1 MIERRRTVLVTD
13 AGRGSAIAF
22 VRSLGAKGWRV
33 IAADCDERSAGFHS
47 RYAEER
53 FVYPA
58 PRRSPRAFVEALHG
72 LVQSRPIDLVVPV
85 TDECIHPLDHARARF
100 AGLTV
105 LAIAPPE
112 ALAATTDKRRTVELA
127 RRLGVPVPETRVVA
141 GVAEARAAAAELT
154 FPLVVKPCVSRRYL
168 PDEDRFELGAVSFAR
183 DLSEVEA
190 RVAASGQPVLLQEYE
205 RGTGVGVEC
214 LAREG
219 EVLQAF
225 QHRRLAEIPVTGGAS
240 AWRESTELDP
250 ELLGHARA
258 LIRALRWT
266 GLVMVEFKRGRRP
279 WLVEINGRVWG
290 SLPLACLAG
299 VDFPGALAELYCPS
313 SASPDASG
321 TNGAHALATP
331 GYRVGLRAYNLELML
346 SWIAQV
352 MLGRARHPW
361 LPRPGR
367 ARAFSALAGLLDP
380 AQKSDLSGGRDPTPR
395 LYEAVRIARNFAGKA
410 GKLGGEAS

>member
-1 MIERRRTVLVTD
+1 
-13 AGRGSAIAF
+13 
-22 VRSLGAKGWRV
+22 
-33 IAADCDERSAGFHS
+33 
-47 RYAEER
+47 
-53 FVYPA
+53 
-58 PRRSPRAFVEALHG
+58 
-72 LVQSRPIDLVVPV
+72 
-85 TDECIHPLDHARARF
+85 
-100 AGLTV
+100 
-105 LAIAPPE
+105 
-112 ALAATTDKRRTVELA
+112 
-127 RRLGVPVPETRVVA
+127 
-141 GVAEARAAAAELT
+141 
-154 FPLVVKPCVSRRYL
+154 
-168 PDEDRFELGAVSFAR
+168 
-183 DLSEVEA
+183 
-190 RVAASGQPVLLQEYE
+190 
-205 RGTGVGVEC
+205 
-214 LAREG
+214 
-219 EVLQAF
+219 VLQAF

-250 ELLGHARA
+250 ELLEHTRA
-258 LIRALRWT
+258 LIRALNWT

-313 SASPDASG
+313 SASPHANGTNG

-395 LYEAVRIARNFAGKA
+395 LYEAVRIARHFVGKA
-410 GKLGGEAS
+410 GKLGAPGEPS